1 MKRIIYTLSILILFQ
16 SCYSYKTF
24 DLNDSE
30 NLVQEKV
37 KIELKGSRK
46 FKGLIT
52 EFKENK
58 LFVENNSE
66 IIVIP
71 FNQVKK
77 IKNRKYSWWKTTI
90 LKSSIGFLVTFS
102 GFFLILKKAWAN

>member
-1 MKRIIYTLSILILFQ
+1 MKNTIFILSLLILFQ

-37 KIELKGSRK
+37 KIELKDSRK

-71 FNQVKK
+71 VNQVKE